1 MATVRDVM
9 TTEVTTVHPEMGI
22 TEVADLLAERGY
34 GAVPVVGAGDVY
46 EGLLRD
52 EDLVLRESG
61 IHVPTT
67 IAILPG
73 IEFTLPGQL
82 KRYDEDLKRAAAA
95 TVGDLMSTDA
105 PTVRAEATI
114 EELATVMHD
123 KQVSHVP
130 VLDAAGKVIGIV
142 ARGDLVRHLAQTT

>member
-1 MATVRDVM
+1 
-9 TTEVTTVHPEMGI
+9 
-22 TEVADLLAERGY
+22 
-34 GAVPVVGAGDVY
+34 VPVVGAGDVY

-52 EDLVLRESG
+52 EDLLQRESG

-95 TVGDLMSTDA
+95 TVGELMSTDA
-105 PTVRAEATI
+105 PTVRAEDSI
-114 EELATVMHD
+114 EDLATVMHD

-142 ARGDLVRHLAQTT
+142 ARGDLVRHLARTT

>member
-1 MATVRDVM
+1 MATVREVM

-22 TEVADLLAERGY
+22 TEVADLLAEHGF
-34 GAVPVVGAGDVY
+34 GAVPVVGASDLY

-67 IAILPG
+67 IALLPG

-82 KRYDEDLKRAAAA
+82 KRYDEDLRRAAAA
-95 TVGDLMSTDA
+95 TVGELMSTEA
-105 PTVRAEATI
+105 PTIGADASV
-114 EELATVMHD
+114 EELATLMHH

-130 VLDAAGKVIGIV
+130 VLDAEGRVLGIV